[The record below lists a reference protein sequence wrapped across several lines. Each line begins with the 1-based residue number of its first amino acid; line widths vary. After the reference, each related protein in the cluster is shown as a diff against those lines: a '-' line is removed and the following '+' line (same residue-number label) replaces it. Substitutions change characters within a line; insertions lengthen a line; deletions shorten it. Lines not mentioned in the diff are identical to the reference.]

1 MLDNQPNDQD
11 VEKIKDTMAA
21 VHSQVWLKKSV
32 IFLLKT
38 KTIRDKSVCFKIV
51 CLILDLAMFVHY
63 FNFYPIFE
71 IRIIF

>member
-21 VHSQVWLKKSV
+21 VHSQVWLKK
-32 IFLLKT
+32 IRDLIKKP
-38 KTIRDKSVCFKIV
+38 KTIRDKSVCFKNV
-51 CLILDLAMFVHY
+51 CLILDLAMFVHF